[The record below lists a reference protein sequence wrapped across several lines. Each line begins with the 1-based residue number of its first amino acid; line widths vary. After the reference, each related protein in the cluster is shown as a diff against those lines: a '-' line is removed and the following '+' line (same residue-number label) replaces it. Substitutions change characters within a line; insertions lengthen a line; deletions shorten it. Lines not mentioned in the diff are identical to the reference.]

1 MKKKNSKVVV
11 TLPGC
16 SEQSLMRAHRTGWST
31 AASAAVVLPQL
42 EIRPTAAA
50 AVAMIAVA
58 VVGADVVEHLVL
70 VIVGAVVVV
79 AAPQHLRVVVGLLS
93 EKVVQGLKK
102 EKLIYFTILSH
113 AKITF

>member
-11 TLPGC
+11 TGTLPGC

-58 VVGADVVEHLVL
+58 VVGAVVVEHLIL
-70 VIVGAVVVV
+70 VIVGSVVV
-79 AAPQHLRVVVGLLS
+79 AEVARWPIFLTALALTSRNLTP
-93 EKVVQGLKK
+93 LK
-102 EKLIYFTILSH
+102 T
-113 AKITF
+113 

>member
-1 MKKKNSKVVV
+1 
-11 TLPGC
+11 
-16 SEQSLMRAHRTGWST
+16 MRAHRTGWST

-58 VVGADVVEHLVL
+58 VVGAVVVEHLIL
-70 VIVGAVVVV
+70 VIVGSVVVAEV

-113 AKITF
+113 SKITF